1 MEESEHASYQQK
13 RSRGAAT
20 TTIAVEKPR
29 SSGKKQKQNPG
40 QQTNDLQA
48 EPINLEVAEP
58 PQASRGN
65 RYVDFEAILT
75 QTNDLSMLQ
84 KEPMLQLRLLVQNKL
99 LKIFLRLF
107 WVMMTLKWLGVV
119 GMIYLYTFQSQ

>member
-1 MEESEHASYQQK
+1 MPPTTRK

-48 EPINLEVAEP
+48 EPINLGVAEP

-65 RYVDFEAILT
+65 RYVDFEVILT
-75 QTNDLSMLQ
+75 QTNALNAPEVANAATETAGAKQ
-84 KEPMLQLRLLVQNKL
+84 AIE
-99 LKIFLRLF
+99 IFLRLF